1 VNILF
6 SVQPAPGADL
16 PPAGATSVEISYAR
30 DDRVTRPVRL
40 ELDSQLKGSVRLE
53 NASST
58 LLQASVLDADGSALL
73 SRTISAD
80 NNRSAVLTLWIADVA
95 RIKNGRR

>member
-6 SVQPAPGADL
+6 SVQPAPGAD
-16 PPAGATSVEISYAR
+16 PPATHGASVEISYAR
-30 DDRVTRPVRL
+30 NDRVTEPVRL

-58 LLQASVLDADGSALL
+58 LLQASVLDAGGSALL

-80 NNRSAVLTLWIADVA
+80 GNRNAVLTLWIADVA
-95 RIKNGRR
+95 LIKNGRC